1 MALMFPSKK
10 KSAFKETTL
19 WTNSSPTSSFSGD
32 VSISSFSSYDY
43 VKIYFRYST
52 SLNETS
58 EVVFPRSIFYNEYCG
73 FGMRKS
79 DSSSINDMKYRCCY
93 AKSYTALNFANSV
106 SHQSAS
112 QTTSGAYII
121 PTKITGLNFT

>member
-10 KSAFKETTL
+10 KSGFSETTL

-32 VSISSFSSYDY
+32 ITVSNISGYDY
-43 VKIYFRYST
+43 IKIYFRYST

-58 EVVFPRSIFYNEYCG
+58 EAIFPWTIFYNEYCG

-79 DSSSINDMKYRCCY
+79 SSTSINDMKYRCCY
-93 AKSYTALNFANSV
+93 AKSYTTLNFANSV

-121 PTKITGLNFT
+121 PTKITGLKFT